1 MKKVIIFG
9 TEQSAQLANYYLNET
24 SNEYEVVAF
33 TCHQKFKKTEIIFEK
48 PLVDF
53 ENLENIYPPN
63 EYYLFAP
70 MTGKGLNKIREKV
83 YNEGKEKGYQF
94 ISYISKYATVLT
106 EDIGENCFILEDN
119 TIQPFVKIGNN
130 CVLWSGNHIGHHS
143 IIKDHVFITSHVVIS
158 GNCIIENYCWFGVN
172 ATIRNNLH
180 IKEGTLISMGS
191 CLTKDTE
198 EYTVYLGVPAKPKG
212 KSDDENICNKL

>member
-119 TIQPFVKIGNN
+119 TIQPFVNIGNN
-130 CVLWSGNHIGHHS
+130 CVL
-143 IIKDHVFITSHVVIS
+143 
-158 GNCIIENYCWFGVN
+158 
-172 ATIRNNLH
+172 
-180 IKEGTLISMGS
+180 
-191 CLTKDTE
+191 
-198 EYTVYLGVPAKPKG
+198 
-212 KSDDENICNKL
+212 